1 MFCLIV
7 TTTLNSLLQLHS
19 YVDVLMYVAETDWSQ
34 QNMLEAGVRV
44 VRGPDWCWG
53 EQDGGEGHMGT
64 VVKPRVGLDAPRL
77 KTVME
82 GVIFVRWDNGIL
94 ANYRV
99 VGSCDLRILR
109 SAPAGTLACCLFR

>member
-1 MFCLIV
+1 
-7 TTTLNSLLQLHS
+7 
-19 YVDVLMYVAETDWSQ
+19 
-34 QNMLEAGVRV
+34 MLEAGVRV

-53 EQDGGEGHMGT
+53 EQDGGEGHVGT
-64 VVKPRVGLDAPRL
+64 VVKPRMGPCGQRL

-99 VGSCDLRILR
+99 EEGSCDLRVLR
-109 SAPAGTLACCLFR
+109 SAPAGRPACYLCNGTVLF